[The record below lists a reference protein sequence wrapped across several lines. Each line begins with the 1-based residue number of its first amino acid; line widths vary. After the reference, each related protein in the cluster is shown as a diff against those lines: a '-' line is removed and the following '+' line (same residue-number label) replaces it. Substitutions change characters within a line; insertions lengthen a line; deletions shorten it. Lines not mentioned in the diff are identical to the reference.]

1 MSEMQKFVH
10 NKNIRKNIHIQIINR
25 LSEEVKDMKFG
36 NMIDFFCDYK
46 LNYNSDI
53 TIRDYKYHLI
63 DMTYPRSL
71 RYNIIDNYL
80 IFEIKKLL
88 NFIFGYDN
96 VTLIYYFTEFEENLI
111 VSFYLMFG
119 DIEDLHFIIVE

>member
-119 DIEDLHFIIVE
+119 DIEDLHFVIIQ